1 MKSKITET
9 DNNVLIKMLTD
20 KRAELNKFKS
30 GLMAGKVKNVKMARL
45 LRRQVAQ
52 ILTKLNDAATTK

>member
-1 MKSKITET
+1 
-9 DNNVLIKMLTD
+9 MLTD